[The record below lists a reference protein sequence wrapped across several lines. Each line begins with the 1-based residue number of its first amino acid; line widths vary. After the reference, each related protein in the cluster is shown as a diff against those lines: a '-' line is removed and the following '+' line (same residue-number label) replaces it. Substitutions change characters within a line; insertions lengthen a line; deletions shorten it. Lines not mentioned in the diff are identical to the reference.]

1 MNIQN
6 QTTEIFDME
15 LFTRHIEEQTGMKVP
30 QANRSTINKYIIKKT
45 RELDINAQEYYNRLK
60 NLQPENLCFLNNS
73 TINETYFF
81 REEKHFTILKN
92 YILPDLSKISS
103 NIRIWSAA
111 CSSGE
116 EPVSLAICAEEFL
129 KKKFQT
135 NYTVYASD
143 LNTDML
149 NKLSIGE
156 YGNNS
161 FRQDGKAY
169 RYLLDNYSESNKS
182 IVKINKEILNK
193 IVTIPINLF
202 IHSYD
207 AIPNSLLLVFFRNT
221 FIYLCEKARILI
233 IDKIVEKIQPGGCF
247 FCSCSEVPMFS
258 HHDLLLLEIDGS
270 YFFQKKS
277 QKFTSSKGVHSDG
290 Y

>member
-6 QTTEIFDME
+6 KTTEIFDLE
-15 LFTRHIEEQTGMKVP
+15 LFTGHIEKQTGMKVP
-30 QANRSTINKYIIKKT
+30 HANRRSIHDYIIKKT
-45 RELDINAQEYYNRLK
+45 RELDINPEEYHNRLK
-60 NLQPENLCFLNNS
+60 NCQQENLSFLNNS

-81 REEKHFTILKN
+81 REEKHFNILKN
-92 YILPDLSKISS
+92 YILPDLSKTNH

-116 EPVSLAICAEEFL
+116 EAVSLAIFAEEFL
-129 KKKFQT
+129 KKRFQT
-135 NYTVYASD
+135 DYTVYASD

-149 NKLSIGE
+149 HKLSIGE

-161 FRQDGKAY
+161 FRQDGKTY
-169 RYLLDNYSESNKS
+169 HYLLDNYSECQESV
-182 IVKINKEILNK
+182 VKIDKEILNK

-202 IHSYD
+202 SHSYD
-207 AIPNSLLLVFFRNT
+207 AIPGSLLMVFFRNT

-233 IDKIVEKIQPGGCF
+233 IDKIVKKIQPGGYF
-247 FCSCSEVPMFS
+247 FCSSSEVPMFS
-258 HHDLLLLEIDGS
+258 HHDLLLLEREGS

-277 QKFTSSKGVHSDG
+277 QNITVVEGAQSDG